1 MHFSFSL
8 ILMDIYGSDTVVS
21 ITTTTQA
28 QACLK
33 VRASDDDLVKRQ
45 LLWQPIFQSTM
56 LWKIYKKTV
65 TDKIQKNISI
75 N

>member
-33 VRASDDDLVKRQ
+33 VRASDDDLVKKAATFTTYFSKHNA
-45 LLWQPIFQSTM
+45 L
-56 LWKIYKKTV
+56 
-65 TDKIQKNISI
+65 KNIQE
-75 N
+75 NCYW

>member
-45 LLWQPIFQSTM
+45 LLLQPIFQSTM
-56 LWKIYKKTV
+56 L
-65 TDKIQKNISI
+65 
-75 N
+75 